1 MKHIKLIFALVISS
15 MLIYS
20 CNDNNNDDLQDQ
32 NPTNLDSGR
41 SAIGFTTDSNFAGS
55 TSFNLSNTTSTF
67 AYSSSDSL
75 ARIVEVRATD
85 VVNNLSRE
93 VIVILVMPA
102 TTNTN
107 SGNVNFSLDT
117 ATTSSTY
124 GNVSLRS
131 YRDTISGPTYQSV
144 SGNVTL
150 TRLTNTD
157 VMGTFSGRFQ
167 DTAMNVI
174 NVTNG
179 SFSGRF

>member
-1 MKHIKLIFALVISS
+1 MKLMKTIFALIISS

-20 CNDNNNDDLQDQ
+20 CSNNNDGDLQNQ

-55 TSFNLSNTTSTF
+55 TSFNLFNATTTF
-67 AYSSSDSL
+67 AYSSGDSL
-75 ARIVEVRATD
+75 ARIVEVRAVD
-85 VVNNLSRE
+85 ALNNVSRE

-102 TTNTN
+102 ATSTA
-107 SGNVNFSLDT
+107 SGNVSFSLDT

-124 GNVSLRS
+124 GNISLRS
-131 YRDTISGPTYQSV
+131 YRDTILGPTYQSV

-157 VMGTFSGRFQ
+157 VIGTFSGRFQ
-167 DTAMNVI
+167 DSSMNII
-174 NVTNG
+174 NVSNG
-179 SFSGRF
+179 TFSGRF